1 MKASPVV
8 TRCEC
13 QTKLSALVGADGIVT
28 GGTAKS
34 RDGQERNAPA
44 TAMGAGMEQ
53 FQVGWLCPVCGRN
66 TVRSFYKGALS

>member
-13 QTKLSALVGADGIVT
+13 QAKLSALVGADGIVT

-34 RDGQERNAPA
+34 RGVEQNAPA
-44 TAMGAGMEQ
+44 TAMGAGLDQ
-53 FQVGWLCPVCGRN
+53 FQVGWLCPMCGRN